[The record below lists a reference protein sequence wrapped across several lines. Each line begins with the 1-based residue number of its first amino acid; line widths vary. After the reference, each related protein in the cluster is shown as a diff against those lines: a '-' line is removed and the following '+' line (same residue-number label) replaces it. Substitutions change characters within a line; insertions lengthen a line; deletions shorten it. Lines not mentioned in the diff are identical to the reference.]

1 MRAKTVNEAQNFQRD
16 QDPKA
21 SIGIGKAEEAKRML
35 ESVYKKGEHARFRT
49 YDYIIKSLDHIEISY
64 SDEIK
69 QDIRDSAKLRGQKDR
84 SNVIWILKF
93 VEKDRYLV
101 EANSYEMS
109 SLTHSFGTKHDWNI
123 YELKFRMDDDP
134 KRIKFD
140 KEYVLDL
147 TQKNEINKERA
158 KIIVDSLNNHYGKVS
173 GFELIETLNNES

>member
-21 SIGIGKAEEAKRML
+21 SMGIGKAEEAKRML
-35 ESVYKKGEHARFRT
+35 ESVYKKGEHSRFTT
-49 YDYIIKSLDHIEISY
+49 YEYSIKSLDHIEISY
-64 SDEIK
+64 SDIIK

-109 SLTHSFGTKHDWNI
+109 SFTHSFGTQHDWKI